1 MYYEIER
8 AGSDR
13 QWVLF
18 IHGIGGS
25 IKTWKYQVEDFNE
38 YNRIFIDL
46 QGHGHS
52 GFKRTDRL
60 NPHAKAACMIA
71 EILESENIS
80 KVHIVALSLGTITA
94 LEFMK
99 MFPEYTEKAVLGG
112 CVVNFNKFSRILF
125 EVAELLKNILPVRF
139 LYPIFALII
148 MPKEHHKKSRQIFVR
163 EALKM
168 KKEAFSVWCHAL
180 LTSPEQIRDYAKVSS
195 KKPVLFVSGAEDYIF
210 NNGLK
215 DFGSNIKNFRLK
227 FIKKCG
233 HACSIEKH
241 DEFNR
246 LALKFIKT
254 KK

>member
-1 MYYEIER
+1 MYYKTER
-8 AGSDR
+8 TNENS

-25 IKTWKYQVEDFNE
+25 IQTWKYQTEDFSE
-38 YNRIFIDL
+38 YNRIFVDL
-46 QGHGHS
+46 QGHGRS
-52 GFKRTDRL
+52 GFKKTDRL
-60 NPHAKAACMIA
+60 NPHKKASGMIA
-71 EILESENIS
+71 EILERENIK

-99 MFPEYTEKAVLGG
+99 NFPEYTESAVLGG
-112 CVVNFNKFSRILF
+112 CVVNFKKFSRILF
-125 EVAELLKNILPVRF
+125 ETAELLKNIIPVRI

-163 EALKM
+163 ESLKM

-180 LTSPEQIRDYAKVSS
+180 LTSPEQIRDYAKISS
-195 KKPVLFVSGAEDYIF
+195 KKPVLFVSGTEDYIF

-215 DFGSNIKNFRLK
+215 DFGRNIKNFRLK

-241 DEFNR
+241 AEFNR
-246 LALKFIKT
+246 LALRFIKHRA
-254 KK
+254 